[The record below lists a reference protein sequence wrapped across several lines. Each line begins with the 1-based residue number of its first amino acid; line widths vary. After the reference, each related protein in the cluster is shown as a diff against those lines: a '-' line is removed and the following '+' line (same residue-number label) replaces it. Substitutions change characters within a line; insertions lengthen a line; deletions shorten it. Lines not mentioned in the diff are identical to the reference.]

1 MDVRDLVQAKARAA
15 RDAARALALCP
26 TKIKN
31 DALVQMAHGLVE
43 KAGSLLEANRADVE
57 GAQGGGATRASLD
70 RLTLTE
76 SRLEEMAQGLREI
89 AALPDPVGTVVE
101 VWGRPNGIEISRVRV
116 PLGVVGFIYESR
128 PNVTADAAGL
138 CVKSGNAVILRGGS
152 EAIDSN
158 TMIAAVLAKAVEKAG
173 GPADAI
179 QFIETTDREAV
190 AALLELGGLVDL
202 IIPRGGEEFVR
213 WVAER
218 SRIPVLKHDKG
229 LVHVFVDASAD
240 PAMAAQ
246 IVVNAKAQRPGVC
259 NALETLL
266 VHREIAPRLLP
277 ALAARLA
284 EAGVEGRGRRPGQC
298 VHAARGRLAVRHG
311 RRDGD
316 LDLARPRARPRR
328 RPRADDDEVRRGRR
342 RTGEGVGSACSRRR
356 TRLGS
361 HGGLRRVV
369 QPDPLRTPPSRRRGA
384 RGPRPRP
391 DPLRAGR
398 PPPAQVACV
407 LGPGGGSL
415 RDGRA
420 GGGGTP
426 EVRGLR
432 PRAAPRGAVVHGRH
446 ARGAP
451 HPARGPVPPRGLGD
465 VSRPP
470 DVARAAAD
478 RPPRPDRRRAP
489 GGERLRPRER
499 RGAEGGARDRRR
511 TADRA
516 RDVPPDLGLRPE
528 APCARGA
535 VRGLPA
541 ARVGHRVHP
550 GEAAVSDRR
559 GVTRLTA
566 ERKVRRAARA
576 ALDKRATDLIVLDVQ
591 GLSSVTDYFLVCNGK
606 STTHMETITDAIRD
620 ELKREGVRPL
630 HAEGVPASGWILLDY
645 GDVLVHVFLEE
656 TRAYYALERLWGDAP
671 AVSLDGS

>member
-43 KAGSLLEANRADVE
+43 KAGSLLEAERAGVARGQGR
-57 GAQGGGATRASLD
+57 GAARAVLD
-70 RLTLTE
+70 RLALTE

-101 VWGRPNGIEISRVRV
+101 VWRRPNGIVISRVRV

-284 EAGVEGRGRRPGQC
+284 EAGRSEEHTSELQSRGHLVC
-298 VHAARGRLAVRHG
+298 RLLLEKKKH
-311 RRDGD
+311 
-316 LDLARPRARPRR
+316 
-328 RPRADDDEVRRGRR
+328 
-342 RTGEGVGSACSRRR
+342 
-356 TRLGS
+356 
-361 HGGLRRVV
+361 
-369 QPDPLRTPPSRRRGA
+369 
-384 RGPRPRP
+384 
-391 DPLRAGR
+391 
-398 PPPAQVACV
+398 
-407 LGPGGGSL
+407 
-415 RDGRA
+415 
-420 GGGGTP
+420 
-426 EVRGLR
+426 
-432 PRAAPRGAVVHGRH
+432 
-446 ARGAP
+446 
-451 HPARGPVPPRGLGD
+451 
-465 VSRPP
+465 
-470 DVARAAAD
+470 
-478 RPPRPDRRRAP
+478 
-489 GGERLRPRER
+489 
-499 RGAEGGARDRRR
+499 
-511 TADRA
+511 TA
-516 RDVPPDLGLRPE
+516 L
-528 APCARGA
+528 PCA
-535 VRGLPA
+535 P
-541 ARVGHRVHP
+541 
-550 GEAAVSDRR
+550 
-559 GVTRLTA
+559 
-566 ERKVRRAARA
+566 
-576 ALDKRATDLIVLDVQ
+576 
-591 GLSSVTDYFLVCNGK
+591 
-606 STTHMETITDAIRD
+606 
-620 ELKREGVRPL
+620 
-630 HAEGVPASGWILLDY
+630 
-645 GDVLVHVFLEE
+645 
-656 TRAYYALERLWGDAP
+656 
-671 AVSLDGS
+671 